1 MTEMTAADIAAV
13 TRNNMG
19 FGNGFGYGYGMD
31 GQWIWVV
38 VLFALFGGG
47 FGWGNRGGN
56 ADGNFTR
63 SDLQDGFNT
72 QSILSKLDSVGG
84 QITSVNNGL
93 CDGFYE
99 TTKNLMQGQ
108 NQLSRDLCQGF
119 SAINSSVLENRFT
132 NRECCCETNRNID
145 NLRYDTAKQTCDI
158 VRAIEKDG
166 EATRALINANEMQ
179 NLRDKLAMQSQ
190 IIQTKDFALSQ
201 QTQNEYLVNKL
212 KPCAIPAYVT
222 CSPYESA
229 FVASRGYGYNGGCGC
244 GNY

>member
-13 TRNNMG
+13 TRNNG
-19 FGNGFGYGYGMD
+19 FGNGYGYGAGAEWM
-31 GQWIWVV
+31 WVI

-72 QSILSKLDSVGG
+72 QSILSKLDSLGG

-108 NQLSRDLCQGF
+108 NQLSRDLCSGF
-119 SAINSSVLENRFT
+119 GAVNASILENRFT
-132 NRECCCETNRNID
+132 NKECCCETNRNID
-145 NLRYDTAKQTCDI
+145 ALRYDTAKQTCDI

-166 EATRALINANEMQ
+166 DATRALINATEMQ
-179 NLRDKLAMQSQ
+179 NLRDKLVMQSQ
-190 IIQTKDFALSQ
+190 IIQSKDFALSQ
-201 QTQNEYLVNKL
+201 KNQNEYLVDKL
-212 KPCAIPAYVT
+212 KPCAIPAYLT
-222 CSPYESA
+222 CSPYESTYI
-229 FVASRGYGYNGGCGC
+229 ASRGFNGCGGCGC
-244 GNY
+244 GNF

>member
-13 TRNNMG
+13 TKN
-19 FGNGFGYGYGMD
+19 GNYGYGYG
-31 GQWIWVV
+31 GEWIWVV

-47 FGWGNRGGN
+47 FGGWGNRNGN
-56 ADGNFTR
+56 LDSALTR
-63 SDLQDGFNT
+63 TDLQNGFDT
-72 QSILSKLDSVGG
+72 QSIRSKLDSLGG

-108 NQLSRDLCQGF
+108 NQLSRDLCSGF
-119 SAINSSVLENRFT
+119 GAINQSVLENRFT

-145 NLRYDTAKQTCDI
+145 ALRYDTAKQTCDI

-166 EATRALINANEMQ
+166 DATRALINANEMQ

-190 IIQTKDFALSQ
+190 VIQTKDFALSQ
-201 QTQNEYLVNKL
+201 QNQNEYLVNKL
-212 KPCAIPAYVT
+212 RPCAIPAYPV
-222 CSPYESA
+222 CSPYESSW
-229 FVASRGYGYNGGCGC
+229 VASRGFGCGC

>member
-13 TRNNMG
+13 TRNTG
-19 FGNGFGYGYGMD
+19 FNDGYGYG
-31 GQWIWVV
+31 GNWIWII

-47 FGWGNRGGN
+47 WGNRNGN
-56 ADGNFTR
+56 LDSALTR
-63 SDLQDGFNT
+63 SDLQNGFDA
-72 QSILSKLDSVGG
+72 QSVRSKLDSLSG

-99 TTKNLMQGQ
+99 TTKNLLQGQ
-108 NQLSRDLCQGF
+108 SQLGRDLCQGF
-119 SAINSSVLENRFT
+119 SAVNTAVLENRFT
-132 NRECCCETNRNID
+132 NKECCCETNRNID
-145 NLRYDTAKQTCDI
+145 ALRYDTAKQTCDI

-166 EATRALINANEMQ
+166 DATRALINANEMER
-179 NLRDKLAMQSQ
+179 LRNKIAMQSQ

-201 QTQNEYLVNKL
+201 QNQNEYLVNKIR
-212 KPCAIPAYVT
+212 PCPVPAYVT

-229 FVASRGYGYNGGCGC
+229 FYGSRGYGC